1 VTPWSVDNVRIGIRN
16 LLAHKLR
23 SVLTM
28 LGVIFGV
35 AAVVSMLSIA
45 GGARREAVEQIRLLG
60 TNHVRVKHREL
71 VGEAREQ
78 ADQRGSRGLRRQDAA
93 ILAEGLPDVDGVA
106 PVRFVDATVLYG
118 GQESTGHVVA
128 TGEDYAHVTGVRARE
143 GRFLSPL
150 DVRGAK
156 SVAVMG
162 ADAKDE
168 LFGVR
173 NAIGRRIRID
183 DGWFTVVGVLER
195 RNVREGKEAV
205 VEVRNVNRD
214 IFVPISTASIRL
226 PDARREG
233 AIDEIAIRVDGD
245 DRVPRTARIAGRLL
259 ARAHRGVEDF
269 DIVIPAELLARA
281 RQTQRVFNIVMGSIA
296 AISLLVGGIG
306 IMNVMLTSVTERTRE
321 IGIRR
326 AVGATQRAILG
337 QFLMETV
344 VVSAAGGLLGIGLG
358 FAMAKGINLF
368 AGWATVISL
377 PAAGLAFGISA
388 LVGVVFGV
396 YPARRAARMDPITAL
411 RFE

>member
-1 VTPWSVDNVRIGIRN
+1 VTPWSVDNVRMGIRN

-45 GGARREAVEQIRLLG
+45 GGARREAIEQIRLLG
-60 TNHVRVKHREL
+60 THHVRVKHREL
-71 VGEAREQ
+71 AGEAREQ
-78 ADQRGSRGLRRQDAA
+78 ADQRGSRGLRREDAA
-93 ILAEGLPDVDGVA
+93 LLAEDLPNVDGVA
-106 PVRFVDATVLYG
+106 PIRFVDATVLYG
-118 GQESTGHVVA
+118 GRESTGHVVA
-128 TGEDYAHVTGVRARE
+128 TGEDYAKVTGVRARE
-143 GRFLSPL
+143 GRSLSAL
-150 DVRGAK
+150 DVRDAK
-156 SVAVMG
+156 NVAVMG

-168 LFGVR
+168 LFGFR

-214 IFVPISTASIRL
+214 ILVPITAASIRL
-226 PDARREG
+226 PDPRRKG
-233 AIDEIAIRVDGD
+233 AVDEIAIRVDGD
-245 DRVPRTARIAGRLL
+245 DRVPVTARIAGRLL
-259 ARAHRGVEDF
+259 TRAHRGVEDF

-306 IMNVMLTSVTERTRE
+306 IMNVMLTSVTERT
-321 IGIRR
+321 
-326 AVGATQRAILG
+326 
-337 QFLMETV
+337 

-377 PAAGLAFGISA
+377 PATGAAFGISA

>member
-1 VTPWSVDNVRIGIRN
+1 
-16 LLAHKLR
+16 
-23 SVLTM
+23 
-28 LGVIFGV
+28 
-35 AAVVSMLSIA
+35 
-45 GGARREAVEQIRLLG
+45 
-60 TNHVRVKHREL
+60 
-71 VGEAREQ
+71 
-78 ADQRGSRGLRRQDAA
+78 
-93 ILAEGLPDVDGVA
+93 
-106 PVRFVDATVLYG
+106 
-118 GQESTGHVVA
+118 
-128 TGEDYAHVTGVRARE
+128 VTGVRARE
-143 GRFLSPL
+143 GRSLSVL
-150 DVRGAK
+150 DVRDAK
-156 SVAVMG
+156 NVAVMG

-168 LFGVR
+168 LFGFR

-214 IFVPISTASIRL
+214 IFVPITAASIRL
-226 PDARREG
+226 PDPRRKG
-233 AIDEIAIRVDGD
+233 AVDEIAIRVDGD
-245 DRVPRTARIAGRLL
+245 DRVPVTARIAGRLL
-259 ARAHRGVEDF
+259 SHAHRGVEDF

-358 FAMAKGINLF
+358 FAMAQGINLF

-377 PAAGLAFGISA
+377 PATGAAFGISA

>member
-1 VTPWSVDNVRIGIRN
+1 MAPWSVDNVRMGIRN

-45 GGARREAVEQIRLLG
+45 GGAQREAIEQIRLLG
-60 TNHVRVKHREL
+60 THNVRVKHRPL
-71 VGEAREQ
+71 VGEAGEQ
-78 ADQRGSRGLRRQDAA
+78 AEQKGSRGLGREDAA
-93 ILAEGLPDVDGVA
+93 LLADGLPNVEGVA
-106 PVRFVDATVLYG
+106 PIRFVEAAVLYEG
-118 GQESTGHVVA
+118 RESTGHVVA
-128 TGEDYAHVTGVRARE
+128 TGVDYGRVTGVRAGT
-143 GRFLSPL
+143 GRFLSVL
-150 DVRGAK
+150 DEREAK
-156 SVAVMG
+156 KVAVMG

-168 LFGVR
+168 LFGFR

-183 DGWFTVVGVLER
+183 DSWFTVVGVLER

-214 IFVPISTASIRL
+214 IFVPITTASIRL
-226 PDARREG
+226 PDPRRRG

-245 DRVPRTARIAGRLL
+245 DRVPVTAHIAGRLL
-259 ARAHRGVEDF
+259 ARSHRGVEDF

-326 AVGATQRAILG
+326 AVGATKRAILG

-344 VVSAAGGLLGIGLG
+344 VVSAAGGLLGIALG

-368 AGWATVISL
+368 AGWSTVVSV
-377 PAAGLAFGISA
+377 PSAGLAFGISA

-396 YPARRAARMDPITAL
+396 YPARRAAAMDPITAL